1 MVKGENL
8 PKWRRRKDAR
18 PAEIVEAALDAF
30 AERGFAA
37 TRLEDV
43 AARAGISKGT
53 LYLYFENKEELFK
66 AVIQQSLLPNLAAAE
81 ARIAQSE
88 ATTVDLLR
96 EVIGGF
102 MAAVVGTKLVA
113 IPKLII
119 GEAHNFPDVTRF
131 YSEEVS
137 SRGLRIVGA
146 ILQRGIARGEIRAV
160 DPALAAPTIVGPLLL
175 LILWK
180 SVLEPHA
187 VMKIDPEKF
196 LHTYADILLNGLLQQ
211 PMREDEKP

>member
-1 MVKGENL
+1 MTRDENS

-43 AARAGISKGT
+43 AERAGISKGT
-53 LYLYFENKEELFK
+53 LYLYFANKEELFK
-66 AVIQQSLLPNLAAAE
+66 AVIQQALVPNLALAE
-81 ARIAQSE
+81 ARIPS
-88 ATTVDLLR
+88 ATGTTRELLM
-96 EVIGGF
+96 EVVGGF
-102 MAAVVGTKLVA
+102 LGAIAGSKVSA

-119 GEAHNFPDVTRF
+119 GEAKNFPEVTEF
-131 YSEEVS
+131 YSREVAG
-137 SRGLRIVGA
+137 RGMRIVAA
-146 ILQRGIARGEIRAV
+146 ILKRGIERGEVRPL
-160 DPALAAPTIVGPLLL
+160 DPALAAPIVAGPLLL

-187 VMKIDPEKF
+187 PLTIDPAAYLK
-196 LHTYADILLNGLLQQ
+196 TYADVLLNGLLVQ
-211 PMREDEKP
+211 PTPKEG